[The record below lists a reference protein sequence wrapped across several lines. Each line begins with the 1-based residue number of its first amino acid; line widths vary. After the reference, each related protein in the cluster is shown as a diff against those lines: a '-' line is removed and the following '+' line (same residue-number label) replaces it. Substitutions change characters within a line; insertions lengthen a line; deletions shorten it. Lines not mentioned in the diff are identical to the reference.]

1 MRQKRIGLV
10 PVSGKPYHAGHHELV
25 NIASSENDEVILF
38 VSTSDRK
45 RQGEFPIFGEDMKR
59 VWREELEGIMPTNVR
74 IEYGGSPVR
83 KVYQVVEEACD
94 SDDDKIYTVYSDPED
109 TAQNYPQESRDR
121 YMQPGCDL
129 GRVIFAAEENP
140 GRFTRGEGTP
150 DVSGGKL
157 RHYLQSNNFERF
169 ASYMPPGVDAQNV
182 FDILRSRVNENLV
195 KDFIFA
201 VLK

>member
-1 MRQKRIGLV
+1 MQETRIGLI
-10 PVSGKPYHAGHHELV
+10 PVSGKPYHIGHHSLV
-25 NIASSENDEVILF
+25 TTAASENDQVILF

-45 RQGEFPIFGEDMKR
+45 RQDEFPIFGKDMKR
-59 VWREELEGIMPTNVR
+59 IWKEELEGIMPSNVR

-83 KVYQVVEEACD
+83 KVYQAIEEASNSND
-94 SDDDKIYTVYSDPED
+94 EKLYTIYSDPED
-109 TAQNYPQESRDR
+109 TAQNYPQDARDR
-121 YMQPGCDL
+121 YMQPAYDL
-129 GRVIFAAEENP
+129 GKVVFAAEENP

-169 ASYMPPGVDAQNV
+169 ASYMPSGVDAQSV
-182 FDILRSRVNENLV
+182 FDILRSHLSENIV
-195 KDFIFA
+195 RDFVFA